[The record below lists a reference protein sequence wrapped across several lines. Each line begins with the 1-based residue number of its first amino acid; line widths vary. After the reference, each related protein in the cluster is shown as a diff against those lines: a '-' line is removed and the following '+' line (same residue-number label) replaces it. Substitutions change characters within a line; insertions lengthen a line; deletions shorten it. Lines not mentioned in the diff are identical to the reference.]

1 MHKAWHIAPAPAL
14 FVTVAGDAFSVQPNA
29 AADAHAAFQPL
40 TRDHWQALGEA
51 VHAAGDA
58 RQGGDEV
65 LDGEHA
71 LALAAGPMTVA
82 WQAVRCGSG
91 WLAWLRPPHLPAAHA
106 APAPQGAPAARLALA
121 NAHSQ
126 QLLMVVDLVG
136 LHLWRIDLRTGLV
149 QLDPRTCQTHGLDIY
164 PEGVPVQTLRAL
176 VHPEDVERLRTAD
189 RQALASD
196 ALVDAQVRMRALDGE
211 FHPLLTRRL
220 VQRDAQG
227 EAIALV
233 GVSLDMSVSERER
246 SLKAAI
252 SARMDLV
259 AEATGIAVW
268 WFRHATGE
276 RHWNGSMRRLFSVP
290 DAAVEPSLRKC
301 LQACVLPEDW
311 PRVLESIRLVERL
324 DHPEADPLE
333 PARRPPGFDAP
344 GSPGVIELEF
354 RIRDAAGRVR
364 WLVSRTQALGVAAQA
379 MAQGVF
385 IDVTEFREAQ
395 VELRLAQS
403 RVELAAR
410 AAGLG
415 TWEHDLTTGR
425 THWDA
430 QMYRLRGLSPTDP
443 RPVEQLT
450 GEMTPGPDAPDVRTR
465 LAHALATGQGYV
477 NEFKVLWPDGRVR
490 WLASRGMSVAGWTGQ
505 LDRVFGVNW
514 DITEHKLAEAMQ
526 RDKRLAEE
534 ASRAKTEF
542 LARMSHE
549 LRTPLNAVLGFA
561 DLLCNAPP
569 DDLAERERGHAELIR
584 GAGLHLLALID
595 DVLELSQPEAPARPL
610 RTLPVALDDALAVV
624 VRWVQGEARQ
634 AGVSVQAAAGGLHVR
649 ADLQR
654 LRQVLLNLLSN
665 AVKYNRP
672 GGWVQ
677 VRSQR
682 VPFARRP
689 PAWRSV
695 SEGGL
700 DAVMLSV
707 TDSGR
712 GMTAQ
717 QLAHLFE
724 PFNRL
729 GAESGPVQGMGI
741 GLAIVRQLVGRL
753 GGHVEVSSTP
763 GEGSE
768 FRVWLDAAP
777 CDQQVGE
784 PVQLPLAPMPEPL
797 WRPDGLQALYVE
809 DNPVNLLLMQEMFK
823 KRPGWSLFTAVNGL
837 DGVAQ
842 AHRLRPQLAL
852 IDMQLPDIDGIEVLR
867 RLRLEPAMAA
877 VPCIAVSANAMPD
890 DIARARDAGF
900 SDYWTKPVDLKH
912 LLAAL
917 DTLAD
922 APSTRVDLAH
932 PAPPPTHAAAPAEAQ
947 RAGSGHG

>member
-14 FVTVAGDAFSVQPNA
+14 FVTVADDALSVQPNA
-29 AADAHAAFQPL
+29 AAEAHAVLQRL
-40 TRDHWQALGEA
+40 TGDQWLALGEA
-51 VHAAGDA
+51 VQAAGDA
-58 RQGGDEV
+58 GRGDDRV
-65 LDGEHA
+65 LEGEHA
-71 LALAAGPMTVA
+71 MALAAWPMAVP
-82 WQAVRCGSG
+82 WQAVRCGAG
-91 WLAWLRPPHLPAAHA
+91 WLAWLRPPDQSAGPTTHA
-106 APAPQGAPAARLALA
+106 LQGAPAD
-121 NAHSQ
+121 AHPQ
-126 QLLMVVDLVG
+126 QLLMAVDLVG

-149 QLDPRTCQTHGLDIY
+149 QLDPRTCQTHGLDTY

-176 VHPEDVERLRTAD
+176 VHADDVERLRTAD
-189 RQALASD
+189 RQALTSD
-196 ALVDAQVRMRALDGE
+196 TLVDAQVRMRALDGE
-211 FHPLLTRRL
+211 FHPLLTRRI
-220 VQRDAQG
+220 VQRDPHG

-233 GVSLDMSVSERER
+233 GVSLDMSVSERES

-268 WFRHATGE
+268 WFRYATGE
-276 RHWNGSMRRLFSVP
+276 RHWNGPMRRLFSVP
-290 DAAVEPSLRKC
+290 DAAVDPSLRKC
-301 LQACVLPEDW
+301 LRACVLPEDW
-311 PRVLESIRLVERL
+311 PRVRESIRLVERL
-324 DHPEADPLE
+324 DQAQADTGAAE
-333 PARRPPGFDAP
+333 PVRRRPGFDAP
-344 GSPGVIELEF
+344 GSPEVIELEF

-364 WLVSRTQALGVAAQA
+364 WLVSRTQALGVSDQA
-379 MAQGVF
+379 MSQGVF

-430 QMYRLRGLSPTDP
+430 QMYLLRGLSPTDP
-443 RPVEQLT
+443 RPVAQLT
-450 GEMTPGPDAPDVRTR
+450 GEMTPGPDAPDVPSR
-465 LAHALATGQGYV
+465 LAQALANGQGYV
-477 NEFKVLWPDGRVR
+477 NEFKVVWPDGRVR
-490 WLASRGMSVAGWTGQ
+490 WLASRGMSVAGLTGQ

-569 DDLAERERGHAELIR
+569 GDLSERDRGHAELIR

-595 DVLELSQPEAPARPL
+595 DVLELSQPEVTVRPL

-624 VRWVQGEARQ
+624 VRWVQAEARL

-649 ADLQR
+649 ADMQR

-689 PAWRSV
+689 PAWQSV
-695 SEGGL
+695 ADRGL

-717 QLAHLFE
+717 QMAHLFE

-763 GEGSE
+763 GDGSE

-777 CDQQVGE
+777 CDRLVGE
-784 PVQLPLAPMPEPL
+784 PLQLPLAPMPEPP
-797 WRPDGLQALYVE
+797 WRSDGLQALYVE

-823 KRPGWSLFTAVNGL
+823 KRPAWSLFTAVNGL

-842 AHRLRPQLAL
+842 GHRMRPQLAL

-867 RLRLEPAMAA
+867 RLRLDPAMVA

-917 DTLAD
+917 DALAD
-922 APSTRVDLAH
+922 APPAQDDLGQ
-932 PAPPPTHAAAPAEAQ
+932 PAPLLAPADRPAAPTPPA
-947 RAGSGHG
+947 